1 MLTLAGDEMK
11 GQFLRVQVTVLIYHI
26 TMMSM
31 YEFLEDTERKITE
44 INCGKIIYYT
54 GNMRTIISLANEK

>member
-1 MLTLAGDEMK
+1 MLTLGGDEMK

>member
-31 YEFLEDTERKITE
+31 YEFLEDTERKIME